1 MKKEVNCGEFPES
14 LSDYVDGI
22 LGDAL
27 CKEIENHMADC
38 EDCRIVV
45 DTLKKTIYLYHETA
59 SKTTIPLG
67 VRERLFR
74 SLDLDDFIQKGNQL
88 QNDVTF

>member
-1 MKKEVNCGEFPES
+1 MKKEINCLEFLET
-14 LSDYVDGI
+14 LSDYVDGV

-27 CKEIENHMADC
+27 CKEIETHMENC

-45 DTLKKTIYLYHETA
+45 DTLEKTIYLYHETSA
-59 SKTTIPLG
+59 KVTVPLG

-74 SLDLDDFIQKGNQL
+74 SLDLEDFIREGNEQKN
-88 QNDVTF
+88 NVTF

>member
-1 MKKEVNCGEFPES
+1 MKEEVNCGEFLES

-27 CKEIENHMADC
+27 CKEIETQMADC
-38 EDCRIVV
+38 EDCRIIV
-45 DTLKKTIYLYHETA
+45 DTLKKTIYLYHESA
-59 SKTTIPLG
+59 AKTTIPLS

-74 SLDLDDFIQKGNQL
+74 SLDLDDFIQKENLLG
-88 QNDVTF
+88 NDVTF